1 MNPGKGTE
9 PGKIR
14 PVVLVQSDFLHDLN
28 YLSTIACPIS
38 SLQKGVSKI
47 RIPVDPSPINGLKK
61 KSSIIVD
68 QIAAVDLNRLR
79 EKIGYLEEEY
89 RTALCESITEIL
101 DLEKIY

>member
-14 PVVLVQSDFLHDLN
+14 PVVLVQSDFLHNIN
-28 YLSTIACPIS
+28 YLSTIVCPIS
-38 SLQKGVSKI
+38 SLQEGVSKI
-47 RIPVDPSPINGLKK
+47 RIPVKPSSINGLRK

-68 QIAAVDLNRLR
+68 QITAVDLNRLS

-89 RTALCESITEIL
+89 RSPLCESLLEIL
-101 DLEKIY
+101 DLENRY